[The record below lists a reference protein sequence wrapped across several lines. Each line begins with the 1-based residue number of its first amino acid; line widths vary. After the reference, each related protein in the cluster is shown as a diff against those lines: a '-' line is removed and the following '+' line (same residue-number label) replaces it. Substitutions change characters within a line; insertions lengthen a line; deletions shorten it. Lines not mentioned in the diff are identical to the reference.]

1 VLSLKTDKNKNGNCY
16 LIKGEKMKISASD
29 ILLNSYN
36 ISHKESYTYEKLKM
50 WDKKYSLTYEN
61 KDGILNSNI
70 SYEIKN
76 EQKSVFANP
85 NIFLDKNLLP
95 ENDVIE
101 KKLKKILDNF
111 ISDIKTQIIK
121 DMVEMLTGKKIKV
134 LKLSDIKKECEE
146 CENTELQNIENSQNT
161 SNSSTQLQGWGIDYS
176 YKEVKYI
183 KEGFNFEAKG
193 SVTTSNGIKINFDV
207 TLQMSSEKYE
217 EISVSFKAGDA
228 LKDPLILDLTGE
240 GIGFLQ
246 ERFEFDIDSNG
257 MSKYIYTPKQ
267 NCGFLAYDKNGNG
280 IIDNGGELFGPSSGN
295 GFLELLKLDQDKNGW
310 IDESDSA
317 FNNLKVWQK
326 DQNNNDIVKSLK
338 EVGIGAIY
346 TKDAKTLFTIT
357 NSKEEQ
363 IALLRTTGIYLYEN
377 GKAGTIS
384 EVDVVV

>member
-1 VLSLKTDKNKNGNCY
+1 
-16 LIKGEKMKISASD
+16 MKISASD

-95 ENDVIE
+95 ENDVVE

-257 MSKYIYTPKQ
+257 MNKYIYTPKQ

-280 IIDNGGELFGPSSGN
+280 IIDNGRELFGPSSGN

-310 IDESDSA
+310 IDENDSA